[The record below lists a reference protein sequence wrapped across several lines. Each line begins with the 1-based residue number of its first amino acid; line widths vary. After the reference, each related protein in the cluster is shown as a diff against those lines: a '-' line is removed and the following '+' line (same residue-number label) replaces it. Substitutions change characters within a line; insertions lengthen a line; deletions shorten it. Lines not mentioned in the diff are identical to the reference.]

1 MKNICVEELL
11 SYKKSFFCKVKLKV
25 RFRRTFDKNEA
36 NANFEALWSNQ
47 IINEGVMEGQSSK
60 LFQCVRKKNVRNLH
74 LATYPRVI
82 ASQTGIASVLVQA
95 SAASASRCTT
105 PAHLRKNANTDA
117 RFPRCV
123 RPGKYK
129 TRGPDAS
136 SLVLPGPFITVRSNT
151 HHEAIPYLR

>member
-1 MKNICVEELL
+1 MKRRRILRLYGQIRLSTKELWR
-11 SYKKSFFCKVKLKV
+11 VKALNFSNV
-25 RFRRTFDKNEA
+25 WERRTCAIFIWQHIHV
-36 NANFEALWSNQ
+36 WS
-47 IINEGVMEGQSSK
+47 
-60 LFQCVRKKNVRNLH
+60 
-74 LATYPRVI
+74 LAKP
-82 ASQTGIASVLVQA
+82 ASVLVQ
-95 SAASASRCTT
+95 AASASRCTT

-151 HHEAIPYLR
+151 HHEAIPYLRWICASQNSDQVNFSRPSVETESSIKFQNFQCG